1 MSAKSFLKC
10 SCAQCG
16 GHIEFPADGIGLTIT
31 CPHCAQPTE
40 LGLPVPVSVSARPSR
55 SLKWIVAGLI
65 ILAVGIVGV
74 AGALLMAQRL
84 AKKAGGADVLPVA
97 LVTPKAAKGH
107 GSGTNAVGIQAA
119 GGITK
124 PAGSSDGFSA
134 SEVRIESAAGST
146 LVYAVGT
153 IKNEMDKPRFGVT
166 VELGLFDAA
175 NKRLGGTRDYKDT
188 IEAHGE
194 WAFRALL
201 VQKAVISARISSV
214 REQP

>member
-1 MSAKSFLKC
+1 MSEKSFLKC
-10 SCAQCG
+10 GCARCG
-16 GHIEFPADGIGLTIT
+16 GHIEFPADGIGLTVT

-40 LGLPVPVSVSARPSR
+40 LGLTVPVSVSARPSR

-65 ILAVGIVGV
+65 ILAVGVAGV
-74 AGALLMAQRL
+74 AGALFMAQRL
-84 AKKAGGADVLPVA
+84 ARKSHGADNQSVVFA
-97 LVTPKAAKGH
+97 KAVKNRGPTTNSA
-107 GSGTNAVGIQAA
+107 GTAAA

-124 PAGSSDGFSA
+124 PAENSDGFSA
-134 SEVRIESAAGST
+134 SEVRIESAPGST
-146 LVYAVGT
+146 LVYAVGM